1 MAFIIKRELYSH
13 LERVVDKF
21 EDVANEI
28 DDLVI
33 DNA

>member
-1 MAFIIKRELYSH
+1 MAFIIKRERYSH